1 MIIEVVF
8 IFLFSY
14 ISTFAD
20 DLDNS
25 TDLLD
30 VSKELNALNYVETSS
45 SGSSTLNLNT
55 RSCIVLDRLSKKY
68 YMEKMSIIK

>member
-45 SGSSTLNLNT
+45 SGSSTLNLKEDSN
-55 RSCIVLDRLSKKY
+55 SF
-68 YMEKMSIIK
+68 SINIAF